1 MPTKIILGAQW
12 GDEGKAKIV
21 DYLTQ
26 EADVVVRFQGGANA
40 GHTVKVG
47 DETFVFHAIPAG
59 ILHPHKTCVIG
70 NGVVLDPAALL
81 AEVDELTERGVST
94 QDRLFVAG
102 NAHLVMPYHM
112 ALDKAGEESQGSGRL
127 GTTGRGIGPCY
138 RDKVERTFGLR
149 VMDIL
154 DPAAIRAKLQ
164 DTIRAKNQILS
175 RIYEREPLD
184 EGQIID
190 TYRAYAER
198 LRPFVTD
205 TSVLLNRLLDEG
217 KMVLFEGAQGTLL
230 DIDHGTYPYVT
241 SSNTTA
247 GAACTGSGIGPTR
260 IDTVIGVTKAYTTR
274 VGNGPFPTE
283 LDGAQGDELRELGNE
298 YGATTGRARRCGW
311 FDATI
316 LRMAARVNG
325 LTGLA
330 LTRLDVLDT
339 VAQLK
344 LCTAY
349 RCDGETLEE
358 FPADP
363 RVLERCSPV
372 YEEIEGWCE
381 PTTQARQ
388 FDELPQRAQQY
399 VNRVAELSR
408 VPPALISV
416 GAERDRTIVCDED

>member
-1 MPTKIILGAQW
+1 
-12 GDEGKAKIV
+12 
-21 DYLTQ
+21 
-26 EADVVVRFQGGANA
+26 
-40 GHTVKVG
+40 
-47 DETFVFHAIPAG
+47 
-59 ILHPHKTCVIG
+59 
-70 NGVVLDPAALL
+70 
-81 AEVDELTERGVST
+81 
-94 QDRLFVAG
+94 
-102 NAHLVMPYHM
+102 
-112 ALDKAGEESQGSGRL
+112 
-127 GTTGRGIGPCY
+127 
-138 RDKVERTFGLR
+138 
-149 VMDIL
+149 MDIL
-154 DPAAIRAKLQ
+154 DPAAIQEKLQ
-164 DTIRAKNQILS
+164 GTIRAKNQILS

-184 EGQIID
+184 EAQIID

-205 TSVLLNRLLDEG
+205 ASVLLNRFLDEG
-217 KMVLFEGAQGTLL
+217 KTLVFEGAQGTLL

-260 IDTVIGVTKAYTTR
+260 IDAVIGVTKVYTTR

-283 LDGAQGDELRELGNE
+283 LEGELGDELRALGNE
-298 YGATTGRARRCGW
+298 YGATTGRPRRCGW

-316 LRMAARVNG
+316 LRMAGRVNG

-358 FPADP
+358 FPTDP

-372 YEEIEGWCE
+372 YEETEGWCE
-381 PTTQARQ
+381 PTTGARR
-388 FDELPQRAQQY
+388 FEDLPQRAQQY
-399 VNRVAELSR
+399 VTRITELSR
-408 VPPALISV
+408 TPAAMISV
-416 GAERDRTIVCDED
+416 GAERDRTIVCRQV

>member
-40 GHTVKVG
+40 GHTVKVEE
-47 DETFVFHAIPAG
+47 DTFVFHAIPAG
-59 ILHPHKTCVIG
+59 ILHPDKICIIG

-81 AEVDELTERGVST
+81 TEVDELAERGMSV
-94 QDRLFVAG
+94 QDRLFIAG
-102 NAHLVMPYHM
+102 NAHVVMPYHT
-112 ALDKAGEESQGSGRL
+112 ALDKAGEESKGSERL

-138 RDKVERTFGLR
+138 RDKVDRMHGLR
-149 VMDIL
+149 VMDL
-154 DPAAIRAKLQ
+154 LEPDVVRAKMKGA
-164 DTIRAKNQILS
+164 IEAKNQLLT
-175 RIYEREPLD
+175 RIYERDPLD
-184 EGQIID
+184 ATQIID
-190 TYRAYAER
+190 DYVGYAER

-205 TSVLLNRLLDEG
+205 TSVLLNQLLDGG
-217 KMVLFEGAQGTLL
+217 KTVLFEGAQGTLL

-260 IDTVIGVTKAYTTR
+260 IDAVIGVTKTYTTR

-283 LDGAQGDELRELGNE
+283 LLGDQGERLRELGNE
-298 YGATTGRARRCGW
+298 YGATTGRPRRCGW
-311 FDATI
+311 FDATM

-339 VAQLK
+339 MEELR

-349 RCDGETLEE
+349 ECDGEVLEE

-363 RVLERCSPV
+363 NVLERCSPM
-372 YEEIEGWCE
+372 YEEMEGWCE
-381 PTTQARQ
+381 PTTQARR
-388 FDELPQRAQQY
+388 FDDLPERARRYVERICELP
-399 VNRVAELSR
+399 R
-408 VPPALISV
+408 VPAVLISV
-416 GAERDRTIVCDED
+416 GAERDRTIVCE

>member
-1 MPTKIILGAQW
+1 MPTKVILGAQW

-40 GHTVKVG
+40 GHTVKVE
-47 DETFVFHAIPAG
+47 DDTFVFHAIPAG
-59 ILHPHKTCVIG
+59 ILHPDKTCIIG

-81 AEVDELTERGVST
+81 AEVDELSERGMSV
-94 QDRLFVAG
+94 QDRLFIAG
-102 NAHLVMPYHM
+102 NAHVVMPYHT
-112 ALDKAGEESQGSGRL
+112 ALDKAGEESKGSQRL

-138 RDKVERTFGLR
+138 RDKVDRVYGLR

-154 DPAAIRAKLQ
+154 QPEVVRAKLQ
-164 DTIRAKNQILS
+164 GAIEAKNQLLT
-175 RIYEREPLD
+175 RIYEREPVD
-184 EGQIID
+184 AAQIID
-190 TYRAYAER
+190 DYRAYAER

-217 KMVLFEGAQGTLL
+217 KTVLFEGAQGTLL

-260 IDTVIGVTKAYTTR
+260 IDAVIGVTKTYTTR

-283 LDGAQGDELRELGNE
+283 LLGEQGDELRDLGHE
-298 YGATTGRARRCGW
+298 YGATTGRPRRCGW

-339 VAQLK
+339 MEQLR

-349 RCDGETLEE
+349 SCDGEILEE

-363 RVLERCSPV
+363 HVLERCSPV
-372 YEEIEGWCE
+372 YEDLQGWCE
-381 PTTQARQ
+381 PTTQARR
-388 FDELPQRAQQY
+388 FEDLPERAQQY
-399 VNRVAELSR
+399 VNRVCELTR
-408 VPPALISV
+408 VPAALISV
-416 GAERDRTIVCDED
+416 GAERDRTIVCD

>member
-1 MPTKIILGAQW
+1 LPTKIILGAQW

-40 GHTVKVG
+40 GHTVKVE
-47 DETFVFHAIPAG
+47 DDTFVFHAIPAG
-59 ILHPHKTCVIG
+59 ILHPDKTCIIG

-81 AEVDELTERGVST
+81 AEVDELAERGMSV
-94 QDRLFVAG
+94 QDRLFIAG
-102 NAHLVMPYHM
+102 NAHVVMPYHM
-112 ALDKAGEESQGSGRL
+112 ALDKAGEESKGSERL

-138 RDKVERTFGLR
+138 RDKVDRMYGIR

-154 DPAAIRAKLQ
+154 EPEVVRAKLQ
-164 DTIRAKNQILS
+164 GAIEAKNQLLT

-184 EGQIID
+184 AAQIID
-190 TYRAYAER
+190 QYAAYAER

-217 KMVLFEGAQGTLL
+217 KTVLFEGAQGTLL

-260 IDTVIGVTKAYTTR
+260 IDAVIGVTKTYTTR

-283 LDGAQGDELRELGNE
+283 LLGEQGDELRELGHE
-298 YGATTGRARRCGW
+298 YGATTGRPRRCGW

-339 VAQLK
+339 MEQLR
-344 LCTAY
+344 LCTGY
-349 RCDGETLEE
+349 QCDGQILEE

-363 RVLERCSPV
+363 NVLGRCSPV
-372 YEEIEGWCE
+372 YEDLQGWCE
-381 PTTQARQ
+381 PTTHVRRFEDLPERARH
-388 FDELPQRAQQY
+388 Y
-399 VNRVAELSR
+399 VNRICELTR
-408 VPPALISV
+408 VPAALISV
-416 GAERDRTIVCDED
+416 GAERDRTIVCE

>member
-40 GHTVKVG
+40 GHTVKVE
-47 DETFVFHAIPAG
+47 DDTFVFHAIPAG
-59 ILHPHKTCVIG
+59 ILHPDKTCIIG

-81 AEVDELTERGVST
+81 AEVDELAERGMSV

-102 NAHLVMPYHM
+102 NAHVVMPYHT
-112 ALDKAGEESQGSGRL
+112 ALDKAGEESKGSQRL

-138 RDKVERTFGLR
+138 RDKVDRMYGLR

-154 DPAAIRAKLQ
+154 QPEVLRAKLQ
-164 DTIRAKNQILS
+164 GAIEAKNQLLT

-184 EGQIID
+184 ATPIID
-190 TYRAYAER
+190 DYSAYAER

-217 KMVLFEGAQGTLL
+217 KTVLFEGAQGTLL

-247 GAACTGSGIGPTR
+247 GAACTGSGVGPTR
-260 IDTVIGVTKAYTTR
+260 IDAVIGVTKTYTTR

-283 LDGAQGDELRELGNE
+283 LLGEQGDVLRALGHE
-298 YGATTGRARRCGW
+298 FGATTGRPRRCGW

-339 VAQLK
+339 MEQLR

-349 RCDGETLEE
+349 SCDGEILEE

-363 RVLERCSPV
+363 HVLERCSPV
-372 YEEIEGWCE
+372 YEDLQGWCE
-381 PTTQARQ
+381 ATTQARR
-388 FDELPQRAQQY
+388 FEDLPERAQQY
-399 VNRVAELSR
+399 VNRICELTR
-408 VPPALISV
+408 VPAALISV
-416 GAERDRTIVCDED
+416 GAERDRTIVCD

>member
-21 DYLTQ
+21 DFLTQ

-40 GHTVKVG
+40 GHTVVVE
-47 DETFVFHAIPAG
+47 DEKFVFHAIPAG
-59 ILHPHKTCVIG
+59 ILHAHKTCIIG

-81 AEVDELTERGVST
+81 AEVDELAERGMSV
-94 QDRLFVAG
+94 QDRLFIAG
-102 NAHLVMPYHM
+102 NAHVVMPYHM
-112 ALDKAGEESQGSGRL
+112 ALDKAGEESQGSERL

-138 RDKVERTFGLR
+138 CDKVDRMYGLR
-149 VMDIL
+149 VTDIL
-154 DPAAIRAKLQ
+154 DPAVIREKLEVVIQ
-164 DTIRAKNQILS
+164 AKNELLT
-175 RIYEREPLD
+175 RIYDRQPL
-184 EGQIID
+184 EAAPIID
-190 TYRAYAER
+190 TYSSYAER

-205 TSVLLNRLLDEG
+205 TSVLLNQLLDEG
-217 KMVLFEGAQGTLL
+217 KTVLFEGAQGTLL

-260 IDTVIGVTKAYTTR
+260 IDEVIGVTKAYTTR

-283 LDGAQGDELRELGNE
+283 LLGEEGDTLRTLGNE
-298 YGATTGRARRCGW
+298 YGATTGRPRRCGW

-339 VAQLK
+339 VEQLK

-363 RVLERCSPV
+363 HVLERCSPV
-372 YEEIEGWCE
+372 YEEVEGWCE
-381 PTTQARQ
+381 PTTQVRS
-388 FDELPQRAQQY
+388 FEDLPPRAQQY
-399 VNRVAELSR
+399 VNRICELTR
-408 VPPALISV
+408 VPAALISV
-416 GAERDRTIVCDED
+416 GAERDRTIVCAP

>member
-21 DYLTQ
+21 DYLTDA
-26 EADVVVRFQGGANA
+26 ADVVVRFQGGANA
-40 GHTVKVG
+40 GHTVKVE
-47 DETFVFHAIPAG
+47 DETFVFHVIPAG
-59 ILHPHKTCVIG
+59 ILHPDKTCIIG

-81 AEVDELTERGVST
+81 AEIDELAERGMSVEN
-94 QDRLFVAG
+94 RLFIAG
-102 NAHLVMPYHM
+102 NAHVVMPYHM
-112 ALDKAGEESQGSGRL
+112 ALDKAGEESKASVAL

-138 RDKVERTFGLR
+138 RDKVDRMYGLR
-149 VMDIL
+149 VMDLL
-154 DPAAIRAKLQ
+154 DPAAIREKLEGA
-164 DTIRAKNQILS
+164 IEAKNLLLT
-175 RIYEREPLD
+175 RIYDREPL
-184 EGQIID
+184 EATQIIE
-190 TYRAYAER
+190 TYAMYAER

-205 TSVLLNRLLDEG
+205 TSVMLNRLLDEG
-217 KMVLFEGAQGTLL
+217 KTVLFEGAQGTLL

-260 IDTVIGVTKAYTTR
+260 VDAVIGVTKTYTTR

-283 LDGAQGDELRELGNE
+283 LLDKQGDELRELGHE
-298 YGATTGRARRCGW
+298 YGATTGRPRRCGW

-339 VAQLK
+339 VKQLK

-349 RCDGETLEE
+349 RCDGEVIEE

-363 RVLERCSPV
+363 RVLERCSPI
-372 YEEIEGWCE
+372 YEELEGWCE
-381 PTTQARQ
+381 PTTHARR
-388 FDELPQRAQQY
+388 FEDLPQRAQHY
-399 VNRVAELSR
+399 VNRICELTR
-408 VPPALISV
+408 VPAALISV
-416 GAERDRTIVCDED
+416 GAERDRTIVCEQ

>member
-40 GHTVKVG
+40 GHTVKVE
-47 DETFVFHAIPAG
+47 DDTFVFHAIPAG
-59 ILHPHKTCVIG
+59 ILHPDKTCIIG

-81 AEVDELTERGVST
+81 AEVDELAERGMSV

-102 NAHLVMPYHM
+102 NAHVVMPYHT
-112 ALDKAGEESQGSGRL
+112 ALDKAGEESKGSERL

-138 RDKVERTFGLR
+138 RDKVDRMYGLR

-154 DPAAIRAKLQ
+154 EPEVFRAKLQ
-164 DTIRAKNQILS
+164 QAIEAKNQLLT
-175 RIYEREPLD
+175 RIYECEPLD
-184 EGQIID
+184 AAQIID
-190 TYRAYAER
+190 DYSAYAER

-217 KMVLFEGAQGTLL
+217 KTVLFEGAQGTLL

-260 IDTVIGVTKAYTTR
+260 IDAVIGVTKTYTTR

-283 LDGAQGDELRELGNE
+283 LLGEQGDELRELGHE
-298 YGATTGRARRCGW
+298 YGATTGRPRRCGW

-339 VAQLK
+339 MEQLR
-344 LCTAY
+344 LCTGY
-349 RCDGETLEE
+349 QCDGQILEE

-363 RVLERCSPV
+363 NVLERCLPV
-372 YEEIEGWCE
+372 YEDLEGWCE
-381 PTTQARQ
+381 ATTQTRR
-388 FDELPQRAQQY
+388 FEDLPERAQRY
-399 VNRVAELSR
+399 VNRICELTR
-408 VPPALISV
+408 VPAALISV
-416 GAERDRTIVCDED
+416 GAERDRTIVCD